1 MEESR
6 CTHIKLESQERG
18 QGERGGRMEGQRK
31 QADRKMCR
39 QAKEKGRE
47 EVRGL
52 RRIGMEDET

>member
-1 MEESR
+1 
-6 CTHIKLESQERG
+6 
-18 QGERGGRMEGQRK
+18 MEGQRK